1 MEQITNEELIAELLK
16 RQANNEINAD
26 HICEIT
32 RCVRIEYLE
41 VCLEEMDSEQ
51 LKAFERTFDKIKERQ
66 AKKEEAD
73 YESHQDYK
81 ETLESLDKIFRI

>member
-1 MEQITNEELIAELLK
+1 MTNEELIAELLK
-16 RQANNEINAD
+16 RQASNEINAD

-51 LKAFERTFDKIKERQ
+51 LKAFEKTFDKIKERQ
-66 AKKEEAD
+66 AKREEED
-73 YESHQDYK
+73 YQNHKDYK
-81 ETLESLDKIFRI
+81 ETMEHLDKVFRI